1 MMLDLA
7 TTSPGEPEIFA
18 SLQGEGPSAGAP
30 SVFVRLSRCNLACRW
45 CDTPYT
51 WNFAGTPFAHDDG
64 VKWERDAN
72 RVRLAV
78 EDVFGRVAAFRP
90 TRLVVT
96 GGEPLL
102 QPRPLA
108 RLLTML
114 RAAEP
119 APEVEVETN
128 GTLPLTPELDPLI
141 DQINV
146 SPKLAHSG
154 NDDRRIVPDALA
166 RFAADPRAWFKFVVR
181 ARGDAEEVAA
191 LAAAHAIAPDRV
203 QLMAEGRSSAALR
216 ARERWVAKLCTERG
230 WRYTDRLHIHL
241 WGDARG
247 V

>member
-7 TTSPGEPEIFA
+7 TTAPGEPEIFA

-51 WNFAGTPFAHDDG
+51 WNFTGTPFAHDDG
-64 VKWERDAN
+64 VKWEREAN

-78 EDVFGRVAAFRP
+78 EDVFARIAALRP

-108 RLLTML
+108 RLVTML
-114 RAAEP
+114 KARAP
-119 APEVEVETN
+119 LVVEVETN
-128 GTLPLTPELDPLI
+128 GTLMPGAELEPLV
-141 DQINV
+141 DQFNV
-146 SPKLAHSG
+146 SPKLANSG
-154 NDDRRIVPDALA
+154 NGPGRIVPGVLA
-166 RFAADPRAWFKFVVR
+166 HYAADPRAWFKFVI
-181 ARGDAEEVAA
+181 AEPSGADEVAA
-191 LAAAHAIAPDRV
+191 LVAAHGLPPERV
-203 QLMAEGRSSAALR
+203 QLMPEGRSSAVLR
-216 ARERWVAKLCTERG
+216 QRMGWLAELCAANG
-230 WRYTDRLHIHL
+230 WRLSDRLHIHL
-241 WGDARG
+241 WGDGRG